1 MRCLGDMANN
11 LITRQQI
18 TELLRRSHRAA
29 VRACCDS
36 VLDYMRTLRRETI
49 ETASLPAPLKQ
60 HFA

>member
-1 MRCLGDMANN
+1 MANN

-18 TELLRRSHRAA
+18 TELLRRSHRGS
-29 VRACCDS
+29 VRACCDA